1 MKCVHVQCG
10 IYMYIYIFFFWPT
23 EITVK
28 FLSKQHPAERGIRAG
43 GTASFVNTNQLLN

>member
-1 MKCVHVQCG
+1 
-10 IYMYIYIFFFWPT
+10 MYIYIYIFLPT

-28 FLSKQHPAERGIRAG
+28 FLSKQHPAEGGIRAG